1 MQPIYRT
8 DGEWVAVYE
17 NGHLFN
23 VDGEWIGFVLGR
35 EVYDPAGEYLGFLS
49 DDRRLLRKKTLS
61 EIPERREAP
70 PRPERPRVPATMPLA
85 PLLRELPFHI
95 IDVFE
100 EFGEQLMYVS
110 ETRPDM
116 E

>member
-1 MQPIYRT
+1 MIPIYRS

-17 NGHLFN
+17 QGHLFTY
-23 VDGEWIGFVLGR
+23 DGEWLGFVVGR
-35 EVYDPAGEYLGFLS
+35 EAFDLSGEYIGFLS
-49 DDRRLLRKKTLS
+49 DDRRLLRLRNLPDD
-61 EIPERREAP
+61 IPKRVAP
-70 PRPERPRVPATMPLA
+70 LRPARPVIPTSFPLA
-85 PLLRELPFHI
+85 PLLRVLPYQV

-100 EFGEQLMYVS
+100 EFPDRFLFVS